1 MTTDIHILNGP
12 NLDRLGTR
20 EPSVYGTTTLRQIEA
35 ACRDEAVDAGIVFR
49 QSNMEGELVGWIH
62 EAIDAKARGIV
73 INPAAY
79 SFTSIAIV
87 DALKMF
93 DGPIV
98 EVHLSNI
105 YAREPFRHTSLL
117 AAVCRGQITGLGWR
131 GYLFALEAV
140 LALARGSP

>member
-1 MTTDIHILNGP
+1 MNKPIHVLNGP
-12 NLDRLGTR
+12 NLNRLGTR
-20 EPSVYGTTTLRQIEA
+20 EPAIYGSATLADIET
-35 ACRDEAVDAGIVFR
+35 ACREEAKPHRIVFR
-49 QSNMEGELVGWIH
+49 QSNAEGQLVEWIH
-62 EAIDAKARGIV
+62 EAVDAARGIV
-73 INPAAY
+73 INPAGY
-79 SFTSIAIV
+79 SFTSIAIL

-131 GYLFALEAV
+131 GYLFALGAV

>member
-98 EVHLSNI
+98 EVHISNI
-105 YAREPFRHTSLL
+105 HRREAMYRRSLVSTVATGVIAGLGAAGYRLAVRAVLL
-117 AAVCRGQITGLGWR
+117 ATA
-131 GYLFALEAV
+131 
-140 LALARGSP
+140 